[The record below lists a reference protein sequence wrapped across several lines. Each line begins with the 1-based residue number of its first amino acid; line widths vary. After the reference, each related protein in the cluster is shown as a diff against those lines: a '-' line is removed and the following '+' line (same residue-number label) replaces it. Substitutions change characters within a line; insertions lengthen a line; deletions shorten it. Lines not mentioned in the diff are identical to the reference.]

1 MFIGNWG
8 QRFPI
13 MKIEHQATERK
24 CCRVC
29 GGLGLVPKWE
39 VGDYQV
45 GKCPR
50 CTAILVI
57 NAPTLQQLEAYY
69 ATVSDPAYYENNRE
83 QLGYYYSKLGKMV
96 RDLRPQGKRVFD
108 VGCSRG
114 WFMDAMTGWDCHGNE
129 LNELEAGEAKRQYGD
144 NIIQGPFETCPSYN
158 EPFDVVTIQDVLDHF
173 IDPVAVV
180 RKANSMLRPGGLMVI
195 KVHDFGCLWAKLTGK
210 KFYAVIPPSH
220 LTYFNEKSLRIL
232 CENNGFSVDKTCH
245 LSQAIAIPTIFFRLA
260 HSKRDSFFGRISTV
274 LEKTFLK
281 KVTIK
286 KNLHDIITV
295 FATKV
300 ADCPQGQKAA

>member
-1 MFIGNWG
+1 MVIVNKPSTLDF
-8 QRFPI
+8 
-13 MKIEHQATERK
+13 MTSERAPQK
-24 CCRVC
+24 ESYCRVC
-29 GGLGLVPKWE
+29 GHSGLVPKWE
-39 VGDYQV
+39 VGQYHV
-45 GKCPR
+45 GKCPK
-50 CTAILVI
+50 CTAMLVT
-57 NAPTLQQLEAYY
+57 NAPTLKQLEEYY

-83 QLGYYYSKLGKMV
+83 QLGYYYQKLGKMV
-96 RDLRPQGKRVFD
+96 RGLRPNGRRIFD

-129 LNELEAGEAKRQYGD
+129 LNEFEAGEARRQYGD
-144 NIIQGPFETCPSYN
+144 NIIQGPFETCPDYD

-173 IDPVAVV
+173 IDPVAVI
-180 RKANSMLRPGGLMVI
+180 RKANSMLKPGGLMVF

-220 LTYFNEKSLRIL
+220 LTYFNERSLRIL
-232 CENNGFSVDKTCH
+232 CEGNGFKVDKTCH
-245 LSQAIAIPTIFFRLA
+245 LSQAIAVPTIFFRLA
-260 HSKRDSFFGRISTV
+260 HSNRDSFFGKISQV

-286 KNLHDIITV
+286 KNLHDIITL

-300 ADCPQGQKAA
+300 SDFPSTQKAA